1 MILIIYL
8 NILLMNCFIELY
20 NNNGSKY
27 SIKSNVLIC
36 KYEKDNENIKI
47 DFQSKEHF
55 IKFEFDTLEE
65 DIFINLKID
74 KTDINI
80 EKKDNLRLN
89 VLNEK
94 FRRKLAYKIR
104 WNLKTDKK
112 IIIIKSLIIN
122 KEKFE
127 NIYELLK
134 KYAVEVAK

>member
-127 NIYELLK
+127 NIYVHL
-134 KYAVEVAK
+134 YSTYIHQS

>member
-1 MILIIYL
+1 
-8 NILLMNCFIELY
+8 MNCLIELY

-36 KYEKDNENIKI
+36 RYEKDNENIKI
-47 DFQSKEHF
+47 DFQSKEYY

-65 DIFINLKID
+65 DIYINLKID

-94 FRRKLAYKIR
+94 YKRKLAYKIR

-112 IIIIKSLIIN
+112 IITIKSLIIN

-127 NIYELLK
+127 IKNTPES
-134 KYAVEVAK
+134 

>member
-1 MILIIYL
+1 
-8 NILLMNCFIELY
+8 MNCYIELY

-27 SIKSNVLIC
+27 SIKSKIMIC
-36 KYEKDNENIKI
+36 KYNKDEDNIKI
-47 DFQSKEHF
+47 DFQSKENF

-74 KTDINI
+74 NTSINI
-80 EKKDNLRLN
+80 EKRDNFRLN
-89 VLNEK
+89 TLNEK
-94 FRRKLAYKIR
+94 YKRKLAYKIK

-122 KEKFE
+122 KDKYL

-134 KYAVEVAK
+134 QYAVEVVK

>member
-1 MILIIYL
+1 
-8 NILLMNCFIELY
+8 MNCFIEIY

-27 SIKSNVLIC
+27 SIKSNVIIC

-65 DIFINLKID
+65 DIYINLKID
-74 KTDINI
+74 KTDVNI
-80 EKKDNLRLN
+80 ERKDNLRLN

-94 FRRKLAYKIR
+94 FRRKLSYKIR

-112 IIIIKSLIIN
+112 VIIIKSLIIN

-134 KYAVEVAK
+134 KHAVEVAK

>member
-1 MILIIYL
+1 
-8 NILLMNCFIELY
+8 MNCYIELY

-27 SIKSNVLIC
+27 SIKSKIMIC
-36 KYEKDNENIKI
+36 KYNKDEDNIKI
-47 DFQSKEHF
+47 DFQSKENF

-74 KTDINI
+74 NTTINI
-80 EKKDNLRLN
+80 EKRDNFRLN
-89 VLNEK
+89 TLNEK
-94 FRRKLAYKIR
+94 YKRKLAYKIK

-122 KEKFE
+122 KEKYL

-134 KYAVEVAK
+134 QYAVEVVK